1 MSIRKIF
8 FIALLSLLYV
18 TPIHAQSQD
27 ERQLMAAAEEAFQIG
42 RVSDAQEMLK
52 GRVQNLSNTLRLRG
66 YRLLSL
72 CALAFDQM
80 DEARMYA
87 VKMLQENPY
96 YSPTVDYPPRFID
109 LVNDIKQG
117 MEINVTTGSN
127 QSESVNEAPSPI
139 TIITAEMIEEL
150 GYQRNLNQILATY
163 VPGMA
168 QIASD
173 SPYGNM
179 SMHGAYAAEQELIMV
194 MENGHRLNNR
204 TENVGIMSYNIS
216 TEIIDHIE
224 VLRGPA
230 SSMYGN
236 VAVSAVVNIITK
248 NGRSIDGVKLRYGHG
263 SYNTNKADI
272 VMGTRFMDADIA
284 VWASVFN
291 SVGQVRHFN
300 DDKGYYS
307 SINKVHEK
315 DITRDFGADSI
326 YIDSYRNIPSYDIG
340 MTLKLKG
347 FDLMVS
353 RKNVKKVYQ
362 VGIGSG
368 YDYSL
373 FPNINGIKPG
383 KANDATHAEIGYT
396 RQIGPI
402 ALNASVYGDW
412 YHITE
417 YKPVSDLHCI
427 IIDEDTTYTTG
438 RIEYSSYKES
448 TYGGYLKAYADYRL
462 WRMKGN
468 ILVGSQYENFSLHSW
483 LRFDGV
489 NFGSIE
495 SGSFNYEELFSLG
508 KEQNLSFFL
517 QDKHYILPQL
527 IVNLG
532 LRYDIKY
539 RKDVNFTSLSPRL
552 ALMYVPSNLFSLKL
566 SYAQSYADINFF
578 YRYIYYYDN
587 TMKPQHLTA
596 FRLTAMGKVLPL
608 HLSYEV
614 NTFYNRY
621 SKLMRWYERLDEDLP
636 FGDSGNHGKLENIGI
651 EGVAQFAYN
660 RFTSNLTLYYCHDLN
675 SENYY
680 YNHSE
685 NIVTNVPHFTMN
697 LHGAYKLIQAKSHEL
712 KIYGNAKYQSKMLNY
727 THYESDD
734 YYVDGNIL
742 FDLGMKYSFR
752 QRLQLTLDCENIFDT
767 IEYLCGPTTNS
778 TPIFRHG
785 RMLMGSISYQF

>member
-42 RVSDAQEMLK
+42 RVEEAQKMLK
-52 GRVQNLSNTLRLRG
+52 GRVQNLSSTLRLRG

-72 CALAFDQM
+72 CAIAFDQM
-80 DEARMYA
+80 DEAKMYA

-109 LVNDIKQG
+109 MVAEIKQG
-117 MEINVTTGSN
+117 MEASVTTGSN
-127 QSESVNEAPSPI
+127 QSESLNEAPSPI

-168 QIASD
+168 QTASD

-179 SMHGAYAAEQELIMV
+179 SMHGAYALEQELIMV

-204 TENVGIMSYNIS
+204 ADNVGIMSYNIS

-230 SSMYGN
+230 SSVYGN

-248 NGRSIDGVKLRYGHG
+248 SGRSIDGVKLRYGHG
-263 SYNTNKADI
+263 SYNTNKADLL
-272 VMGTRFMDADIA
+272 MGTRFMDADIA

-291 SVGQVRHFN
+291 SVGQLRHFN

-307 SINKVHEK
+307 CINDDQNENSKC
-315 DITRDFGADSI
+315 FGPECI
-326 YIDSYRNIPSYDIG
+326 YIDSYRNSPSYDIG

-353 RKNVKKVYQ
+353 RKNVKKLYQ
-362 VGIGSG
+362 VGASCG
-368 YDYSL
+368 YDYSRY
-373 FPNINGIKPG
+373 PNINGIKPG
-383 KANDATHAEIGYT
+383 KAHDATHAEIGYT

-402 ALNASVYGDW
+402 ALNASIYGDW

-417 YKPVSDLHCI
+417 YRPETDSLCTI
-427 IIDEDTTYTTG
+427 IGEDTTSIAG

-448 TYGGYLKAYADYRL
+448 TYGGYLKAHTDYRL
-462 WRMKGN
+462 GSMKGN
-468 ILVGSQYENFSLHSW
+468 LLVGSQYEYFSLHSW
-483 LRFDGV
+483 MRFDGIY
-489 NFGSIE
+489 FGSIE
-495 SGSFNYEELFSLG
+495 SGSYNYESLFSLG

-527 IVNLG
+527 IMNLG

-539 RKDVNFTSLSPRL
+539 RKDINYTSLSPRL
-552 ALMYVPSNLFSLKL
+552 ALMYVPNNLFSLKL

-578 YRYIYYYDN
+578 YRYIYYHGSS
-587 TMKPQHLTA
+587 MEPQHLTA

-621 SKLMRWYERLDEDLP
+621 SKLMRWYERWDDFSP
-636 FGDSGNHGKLENIGI
+636 IGDTGNHGKLENIGI

-697 LHGAYKLIQAKSHEL
+697 LHGAYQLIQAKNHEL
-712 KIYGNAKYQSKMLNY
+712 KIYGNAKYQSKILNY
-727 THYESDD
+727 TKYESTD

-742 FDLGMKYSFR
+742 IDLGMKYSFR

-767 IEYLCGPTTNS
+767 INYLCGPNS
-778 TPIFRHG
+778 LKIPIFQRG
-785 RMLMGSISYQF
+785 RMLMGSISYHF